1 MLKKVKINC
10 NRLISILLILTI
22 VFSLLFM
29 INNKKVLAD
38 SYRYTYDGNNL
49 DTNKYPGYKDKLD
62 SIKSA
67 HPNWNIKIMETGL
80 DWNQVIIAEKSFV
93 SSNSPYSLIQGKYG
107 AWICSECGMKGYD
120 NGSWYHASEA
130 AIKYYMDPRNWL
142 DPNSSSILQFM
153 QIGEAVDASDEA
165 IYSAIKGSFLDR
177 DGKGME
183 NAAAINRAS
192 RQNNANQF
200 YVVARILQE
209 QGTNG
214 GGTWRMKD
222 GDTYYYNLF
231 NIGATGSGSS
241 NIIANALATAKRN
254 GWDSV
259 EKSISG
265 GIKTLFSDYI
275 NQKQDTIYLNKFDV
289 ESYKGL
295 YHQYMQNIEAPK
307 NESAIMYGKIKDTGI
322 LNQALTLVIPVF
334 YNMPDKI
341 SVSPATL
348 AETQP
353 VNIRVKAGHSDI
365 NVRESRSTSSKI
377 ITTIKDSSVVVL
389 SVERYGDGWHKIV
402 LENGTVGYVLFNS
415 SYFEEI
421 NDITNCQEKVIS
433 TGTDVNLRAGPGT
446 SHLSLTTIAY
456 GQEMTRIDNS
466 GRYNIDGK
474 IWDRVKL
481 SDGRQGF
488 IAREYLKL
496 VSEVDNVFTVRAE
509 GGLFLRTSP
518 TGNNIRLLP
527 DGSTVTRTEIGTE
540 LIAANNGTK
549 YYWDKVTTPDGAVGY
564 VARAYL
570 RDKNGNVPSGVENNP
585 SEEQPSK
592 PDETLTEIN
601 VKKDDSKKI
610 IYVEPNVNENILK
623 SKFGNN
629 IIITKKDGSQIEN
642 GTIGTGYIVKID
654 NDSFS
659 ISKLGD
665 TNGDGKISITD
676 SYIVKLAMNGE
687 HTFENDAYKNA
698 ADVNGDGKIS
708 ITDSYIIKL
717 RMNGNTKIEFK

>member
-1 MLKKVKINC
+1 MLKKVKINS
-10 NRLISILLILTI
+10 NRIVSAILILI
-22 VFSLLFM
+22 MIFSFLLM
-29 INNKKVLAD
+29 IINNKRVLAD
-38 SYRYTYDGNNL
+38 SYRYTYDGNNI

-62 SIKSA
+62 NIKKA
-67 HPNWNIKIMETGL
+67 HPNWTIKIMETGL

-153 QIGEAVDASDEA
+153 QVGESVNASDEE

-192 RQNNANQF
+192 RDNKANQF

-275 NQKQDTIYLNKFDV
+275 NQKQDIIYLNKFDV

-334 YNMPDKI
+334 YNMPSVI
-341 SVSPATL
+341 SASPATL
-348 AETQP
+348 AETGP
-353 VNIRVKAGHSDI
+353 VNIRVKSGHSDI
-365 NVRESRSTSSKI
+365 NVREARNTSSKI
-377 ITTIKDSSVVVL
+377 VTTIKDSNVIVL

-402 LENGTVGYVLFNS
+402 LENGTVGYVLFNA
-415 SYFEEI
+415 SYFEQI
-421 NDITNCQEKVIS
+421 NDITNCQEKVIC
-433 TGTDVNLRAGPGT
+433 TGSDVSLRAGPGT
-446 SHLSLTTIAY
+446 SHTSLTTMAY

-488 IAREYLKL
+488 IA
-496 VSEVDNVFTVRAE
+496 
-509 GGLFLRTSP
+509 
-518 TGNNIRLLP
+518 
-527 DGSTVTRTEIGTE
+527 
-540 LIAANNGTK
+540 
-549 YYWDKVTTPDGAVGY
+549 
-564 VARAYL
+564 
-570 RDKNGNVPSGVENNP
+570 
-585 SEEQPSK
+585 
-592 PDETLTEIN
+592 
-601 VKKDDSKKI
+601 
-610 IYVEPNVNENILK
+610 
-623 SKFGNN
+623 
-629 IIITKKDGSQIEN
+629 
-642 GTIGTGYIVKID
+642 
-654 NDSFS
+654 
-659 ISKLGD
+659 
-665 TNGDGKISITD
+665 
-676 SYIVKLAMNGE
+676 
-687 HTFENDAYKNA
+687 
-698 ADVNGDGKIS
+698 
-708 ITDSYIIKL
+708 
-717 RMNGNTKIEFK
+717 

>member
-1 MLKKVKINC
+1 MLKKVKINS
-10 NRLISILLILTI
+10 NRMVSIILTLIMIFSFLLII
-22 VFSLLFM
+22 

-38 SYRYTYDGNNL
+38 SYRYTYDGNNI

-62 SIKSA
+62 SIKRA

-80 DWNQVIIAEKSFV
+80 DWNQVIIAEKSFA

-130 AIKYYMDPRNWL
+130 TIKYYMDPRNWL

-153 QIGEAVDASDEA
+153 QIGESVNASDEE

-192 RQNNANQF
+192 RENKANQF

-214 GGTWRMKD
+214 GGTWCMKD
-222 GDTYYYNLF
+222 GDAYYYNLF

-254 GWDSV
+254 GWNSV

-289 ESYKGL
+289 ETYKGL

-341 SVSPATL
+341 SVSPQVL
-348 AETQP
+348 AETGP
-353 VNIRVKAGHSDI
+353 VNIRVKSGHSDI
-365 NVRESRSTSSKI
+365 NVRAERNTSSKI
-377 ITTIKDSSVVVL
+377 VTTIKDSSVVVL

-402 LENGTVGYVLFNS
+402 LENGTVGYVLFNA

-421 NDITNCQEKVIS
+421 NDVTNCNEKVIS
-433 TGTDVNLRAGPGT
+433 TGTDVSLSAGPGT
-446 SHLSLTTIAY
+446 SHTSLTTIAY
-456 GQEMTRIDNS
+456 GQEMTRIDNT

-509 GGLFLRTSP
+509 GGLFLRTAP

-527 DGSTVTRTEIGTE
+527 DGSTVTRIEIGTE

-570 RDKNGNVPSGVENNP
+570 RDKNGNVPSGKQEGGSSNNNP
-585 SEEQPSK
+585 
-592 PDETLTEIN
+592 TTEIN
-601 VKKDDSKKI
+601 MKKDDNKKM
-610 IYVEPNVNENILK
+610 IYTEPNVNEDILK

-629 IIITKKDGSQIEN
+629 ITITKKDGSKVEN
-642 GTIGTGYIVKID
+642 GVIGTGYKVTIENTTFTV
-654 NDSFS
+654 
-659 ISKLGD
+659 SKLGD
-665 TNGDGKISITD
+665 ANGDGNVSITD
-676 SYIVKLAMNGE
+676 SYIVKLVMNGKYS
-687 HTFENDAYKNA
+687 FEDESYNNA

-717 RMNGNTKIEFK
+717 KMNGNTKLEVK

>member
-1 MLKKVKINC
+1 MLKKVKINSK
-10 NRLISILLILTI
+10 RLVSIILILI
-22 VFSLLFM
+22 MVFSFLSM
-29 INNKKVLAD
+29 ILNNKKVQAD

-49 DTNKYPGYKDKLD
+49 DTNKYPGYKEKLD
-62 SIKSA
+62 AIKKV
-67 HPNWNIKIMETGL
+67 HPNWNITIMETGL
-80 DWNQVIIAEKSFV
+80 DWNQVIVAEKSFT
-93 SSNSPYSLIQGKYG
+93 SSSSPYSLIQGKSG
-107 AWICSECGMKGYD
+107 AWVCTECGMKGYD

-130 AIKYYMDPRNWL
+130 AIKYYIDPRNWL
-142 DPNSSSILQFM
+142 EPESSSILQFV
-153 QIGEAVDASDEA
+153 QISGNVDVKDEE
-165 IYSAIKGSFLDR
+165 IYNAIKGTFLDR

-183 NAAAINRAS
+183 NAAAINKAS
-192 RQNNANQF
+192 KENGANQF

-222 GDTYYYNLF
+222 GDAYYYNLF

-254 GWDSV
+254 GWDSI

-289 ESYKGL
+289 ETYKGL

-307 NESAIMYGKIKDTGI
+307 SESALFYSKIKDTGI
-322 LNQALTLVIPVF
+322 LNQPLTLVIPVF
-334 YNMPDKI
+334 NNMPI
-341 SVSPATL
+341 ENSVSPATL
-348 AETQP
+348 AETEP
-353 VNIRVKAGHSDI
+353 INIRVKSGHSDI
-365 NVRESRSTSSKI
+365 NVRAERNTSSKI
-377 ITTIKDSSVVVL
+377 ITTIKDSNVVVL

-402 LENGTVGYVLFNS
+402 LENGTVGYILFNS
-415 SYFEEI
+415 NYFEEI
-421 NDITNCQEKVIS
+421 NDITNCYEKVIS
-433 TGTDVNLRAGPGT
+433 IGTDVNLRVGPGT

-456 GQEMTRIDNS
+456 GQEMTRIDNT

-496 VSEVDNVFTVRAE
+496 VSEADNVFTVRAE

-570 RDKNGNVPSGVENNP
+570 RDKNGNVPSGEEPNKPNEGNNP
-585 SEEQPSK
+585 
-592 PDETLTEIN
+592 TTEVN
-601 VKKDDSKKI
+601 AKKDDTKKMI
-610 IYVEPNVNENILK
+610 CVEPNVNENILK

-629 IIITKKDGSQIEN
+629 ITITKKDGSKVEDGI
-642 GTIGTGYIVKID
+642 IGTGYIVKI
-654 NDSFS
+654 NNTNYT

-665 TNGDGKISITD
+665 LNGDGYVDTADYNYIKRVIAKIITD
-676 SYIVKLAMNGE
+676 YSVDVK
-687 HTFENDAYKNA
+687 TA
-698 ADVNGDGKIS
+698 ADINNDGYIDTADFNG
-708 ITDSYIIKL
+708 IKRKNL
-717 RMNGNTKIEFK
+717 KMIELVLKD